1 MNGTWREGASP
12 AGEHGVSPEELAA
25 ALARW
30 RESLESV
37 KKSIDSATLAI
48 GLLRSTLRETEPLWG
63 SLGQLEK
70 ALTTANWGEALDEAA
85 ARAEAALTDSATPLA
100 APAASSEEEAGLE
113 PEEQEQGVARQPRA
127 SSDDGRSAALPIRQ
141 AGKPAVP
148 PSNGGAAYCYTVT
161 VEDVGAKV
169 KLVPLHQSLSRMSG
183 VRELS
188 LRSYAN
194 GVAVVSVDSEVEL
207 EAAAIEEALGGGM
220 NKACRVSAGEGP
232 SFIVRMG
239 REVASGGKRRGAG
252 VK

>member
-12 AGEHGVSPEELAA
+12 AGGHGVSPEELAA
-25 ALARW
+25 ALVKW
-30 RESLESV
+30 RESLQSV
-37 KKSIDSATLAI
+37 KKSIDGATAAI
-48 GLLRSTLRETEPLWG
+48 GLLRSTLREMEPLWG

-70 ALTTANWGEALDEAA
+70 ALTAANWGQALDEVAA
-85 ARAEAALTDSATPLA
+85 KAEEALADSATSLA
-100 APAASSEEEAGLE
+100 VSSVSSEEGTGPE
-113 PEEQEQGVARQPRA
+113 PEEQEQPAARRPRA
-127 SSDDGRSAALPIRQ
+127 SSEDGRSALPVRQ
-141 AGKPAVP
+141 AGKLAVP
-148 PSNGGAAYCYTVT
+148 TSNGGAAYSYTVT

-183 VRELS
+183 VGQLS

-220 NKACRVSAGEGP
+220 KKACRVSSGEGP

-239 REVASGGKRRGAG
+239 REVASGGRRGGGG

>member
-12 AGEHGVSPEELAA
+12 AGDHGVSPEELAA

-37 KKSIDSATLAI
+37 KKSIDGATTAI
-48 GLLRSTLRETEPLWG
+48 GLLRSTLREMEPLWG
-63 SLGQLEK
+63 SLGHLEK
-70 ALTTANWGEALDEAA
+70 ALTGTNWGQALDEAA
-85 ARAEAALTDSATPLA
+85 ARAEAALTDAATPLA
-100 APAASSEEEAGLE
+100 APAVASEEGTEPE
-113 PEEQEQGVARQPRA
+113 PEEQEQRAARRPRA
-127 SSDDGRSAALPIRQ
+127 SSDDGRSAALP
-141 AGKPAVP
+141 VP
-148 PSNGGAAYCYTVT
+148 TSNGGAPYCFTVT

-183 VRELS
+183 VRQLS

-220 NKACRVSAGEGP
+220 KKACRVIAGEGP

>member
-12 AGEHGVSPEELAA
+12 AGEHGVSPDELAA

-37 KKSIDSATLAI
+37 KKSIDGATAAI
-48 GLLRSTLRETEPLWG
+48 GLLRSTLKEMEPLWG

-70 ALTTANWGEALDEAA
+70 ALTGANWGQALDEAA
-85 ARAEAALTDSATPLA
+85 ARAEQALADSV
-100 APAASSEEEAGLE
+100 APPDASVASSEEEAEPE
-113 PEEQEQGVARQPRA
+113 PEEEEQRVARRPRA
-127 SSDDGRSAALPIRQ
+127 SSDDGRFAAKL
-141 AGKPAVP
+141 AVP
-148 PSNGGAAYCYTVT
+148 TSNGGAAYCYTVT

-207 EAAAIEEALGGGM
+207 EATAIEEALGDGM
-220 NKACRVSAGEGP
+220 KKACRVSAGEGP